1 MIHLSLWEEASGFL
15 SQFYQE
21 TKPTADALS
30 DRLEAVRNEI
40 AATGTYFHTY
50 PELQFGARV
59 AWRNNARCIGRL
71 YWKTLKVNDLRHLNN
86 PEDVKSALTEHLH
99 FSTNGGDIRS
109 VISIF
114 RQQMPDEQTGPIIEN
129 SQLIRYAGYRLPDG
143 TVLGDPAQLE
153 LTRIC
158 QAMGWNPV
166 QKTAFDIL
174 PWIIRMPGHQPML
187 CEAPADAILE
197 VPLEHPEFG
206 WWPEL
211 GLKWHAVPV
220 ISDMMLEIGGIRYT
234 AAPFNGWYMSTEIG
248 SRNLADQQRYN
259 MLPEIARRMGLS
271 QQNTYS
277 LWKDRALVELNTSV
291 LYSFQKAGVRIT
303 GHHDASAQFIHFE
316 QSEHKHGRQI
326 KADWSWIVPP
336 MSASTMEVFH
346 KTYQNDE
353 LRPNFFYRQSAAAP
367 ASACPFLNSSALP

>member
-1 MIHLSLWEEASGFL
+1 MWEEASCFIT
-15 SQFYQE
+15 QFHHE
-21 TKPTADALS
+21 TNQTAAALS
-30 DRLEAVRNEI
+30 DRLEAVRHEI

-59 AWRNNARCIGRL
+59 AWRNNTRCIGRL
-71 YWKTLKVNDLRHLNN
+71 YWKTLKVNDLRHLNT
-86 PEDVKSALTEHLH
+86 PEEISTALTEHLH
-99 FSTNGGDIRS
+99 FATNGGDIRS

-114 RQQMPDEQTGPIIEN
+114 RQQMPDEETGPFIEN
-129 SQLIRYAGYRLPDG
+129 NQLIRYAGYPLPDG

-153 LTRIC
+153 FTRTC
-158 QAMGWNPV
+158 QAMGWNPA

-174 PWIIRMPGHQPML
+174 PWVIRWPGHEPLL
-187 CEAPADAILE
+187 CEVPTDAILE

-206 WWPEL
+206 WWPEM

-220 ISDMMLEIGGIRYT
+220 ISDMVLDIGGIRYT

-248 SRNLADQQRYN
+248 SRNLADQKRYN
-259 MLPEIARRMGLS
+259 MLPEIALRMGLS
-271 QQNTYS
+271 QQNSYS

-316 QSEHKHGRQI
+316 YAEQKHGRPI
-326 KADWSWIVPP
+326 NADWSWIVPP

-346 KTYQNDE
+346 KTYQNGE
-353 LRPNFFYRQSAAAP
+353 ERPNFFYRQAAATAP
-367 ASACPFLNSSALP
+367 ASACPFLSGTVLS